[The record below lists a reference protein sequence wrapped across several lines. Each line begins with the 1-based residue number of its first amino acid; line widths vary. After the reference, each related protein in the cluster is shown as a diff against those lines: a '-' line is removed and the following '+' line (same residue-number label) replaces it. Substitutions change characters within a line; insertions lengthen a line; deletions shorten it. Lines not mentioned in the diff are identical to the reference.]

1 MTVVFT
7 IIEIVIKLAIAYV
20 IHLSIHKAFHKMGVE
35 TKIHMKFFK
44 NILIAIVWTIT
55 VVSIAS
61 QFEKFSKLASTVL
74 AGSGIVAIVLG
85 LAAQQSFANIF
96 SGLMISIFKPFNI
109 GDRITLVGQDKT
121 GFVEDITLRHTVIR
135 TYTNVRVIV
144 PNSVMD
150 GACIENSSY
159 TKGASYPIDVSIAY
173 EDRDKRYRA
182 MEILEETV
190 INHPM
195 FFDTRTEEQKENNIK
210 PVTATCTGFG
220 SSGINLRVLMWT
232 EDVVDNNK
240 ACSEC
245 RMQILD
251 KFEAEGIEI
260 PYDKL
265 TLVPLQSEIAETIE
279 LSQTAEDKDEVTKII
294 LNKI

>member
-1 MTVVFT
+1 MTVLFT
-7 IIEIVIKLAIAYV
+7 IIEIVIKIAIAYV
-20 IHLSIHKAFHKMGVE
+20 IHLGIKKAFHTIGAE
-35 TKIHMKFFK
+35 TKIHMRFFK
-44 NILIAIVWTIT
+44 NILVAIVWTIAT
-55 VVSIAS
+55 VSVAS
-61 QFEKFSKLASTVL
+61 QFETFSNLASTVL

-109 GDRITLVGQDKT
+109 GDRITIVGQDKT

-159 TKGASYPIDVSIAY
+159 TKGASYPIDVTIAY

-182 MEILEETV
+182 MEILEEIV
-190 INHPM
+190 VNHPM
-195 FFDTRTEEQKENNIK
+195 FFDTRTEEQKAENIK

-240 ACSEC
+240 ACSDC
-245 RMQILD
+245 RVQILD
-251 KFEAEGIEI
+251 RFEAEGIEI

-265 TLVPLQSEIAETIE
+265 TLVPLQTENST
-279 LSQTAEDKDEVTKII
+279 TVI
-294 LNKI
+294 LNKDTD